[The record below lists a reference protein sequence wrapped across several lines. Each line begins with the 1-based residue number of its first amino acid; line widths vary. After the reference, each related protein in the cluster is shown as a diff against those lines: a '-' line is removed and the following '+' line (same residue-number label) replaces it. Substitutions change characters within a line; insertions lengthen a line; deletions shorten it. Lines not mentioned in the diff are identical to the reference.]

1 MDLEECVQVG
11 GATSGS
17 YLGFFLAESQWCGKM
32 VKRQQIVSKWELD
45 LGSRGKRSDIFGQ
58 ESVDFVV

>member
-17 YLGFFLAESQWCGKM
+17 YLFFFF
-32 VKRQQIVSKWELD
+32 
-45 LGSRGKRSDIFGQ
+45 SRIT
-58 ESVDFVV
+58 VVWKDGEKAASCLQMGA

>member
-17 YLGFFLAESQWCGKM
+17 YLFVCLFFSTITVVWKDGEKAASCL
-32 VKRQQIVSKWELD
+32 QI
-45 LGSRGKRSDIFGQ
+45 GA
-58 ESVDFVV
+58 

>member
-17 YLGFFLAESQWCGKM
+17 FSVSTVTAVWKDGGK
-32 VKRQQIVSKWELD
+32 
-45 LGSRGKRSDIFGQ
+45 
-58 ESVDFVV
+58 